1 MMFYQYYF
9 AVKQLKKWYSRA
21 KEELSLSSTKEE
33 WIKRRCVLESVL
45 STRVREIEENFPN
58 RKYDNYTS
66 LLISGNTRRTI
77 KETYNMLCGEAV

>member
-21 KEELSLSSTKEE
+21 KEELSFSSTQEE
-33 WIKRRCVLESVL
+33 WVKRRCALESTL
-45 STRVREIEENFPN
+45 FTRVRKIEENFPN

-66 LLISGNTRRTI
+66 LLISGTTRRTI
-77 KETYNMLCGEAV
+77 KQTYNMLCEEDV